1 MMGGAGLPRSGACP
15 GTIGSAGALSGALRR
30 VLGCAALLAVAL
42 LLVAAAEAQQA
53 SLPEAQRRAPVVIE
67 GAELFELRGTSA
79 LPPEERAAIVRQR
92 ILDAARDPGFD
103 PADLDLVPG
112 DGSVLVSAGQRLIVS
127 VVEADAQ
134 LEGVEPRVLALT
146 FRDRIAEAITE
157 YRATRSPGGMRTALQ
172 LVALETG
179 GLIAVLL
186 AIYLLERLSARLIHR
201 YVESR
206 VALWEERA
214 RDVVRLQGIWHAVR
228 RGVRYAFVAAAVVAV
243 VVWLNSVL
251 LTLPW
256 TKDIGREVAR
266 VFTEPLGRVIVGIVN
281 ALPDLLTIALIAV
294 LAVAALRVAHR
305 FFEAVRDGRL
315 RFQRFEPDWAA
326 PTARLVRLGIIVLA
340 IVMAYPFIPGSSS
353 EAFKGLSILAG
364 VMLSLGATSIVAN
377 AIAGQSLIYRRAFS
391 IGDRIEVDGVVGD
404 VVEIKSQVTWLRT
417 PKNEH
422 VTIPNSVLLASR
434 VTNYSRYAREQ
445 RLILHTEVGIGYEVP
460 WRLVESMLIE
470 AARRTPGLLASPPP
484 YVLQKRLADYSP
496 VYEINAYTADPAGM
510 PQTYSDLHGNIQDVF
525 AEHGVQI
532 MTPSYVA
539 DPPDLKVPPMAEG
552 VAQAAKAKTG

>member
-1 MMGGAGLPRSGACP
+1 M
-15 GTIGSAGALSGALRR
+15 
-30 VLGCAALLAVAL
+30 VVVAVGNTRI
-42 LLVAAAEAQQA
+42 VG
-53 SLPEAQRRAPVVIE
+53 VV
-67 GAELFELRGTSA
+67 
-79 LPPEERAAIVRQR
+79 
-92 ILDAARDPGFD
+92 D
-103 PADLDLVPG
+103 
-112 DGSVLVSAGQRLIVS
+112 
-127 VVEADAQ
+127 ADAQ
-134 LEGVEPRVLALT
+134 MESVDPRLLAMT
-146 FRDRIAEAITE
+146 FRDRIAAAITD
-157 YRATRSPGGMRTALQ
+157 YRAARSPEGVRSALR
-172 LVALETG
+172 LVAVETG
-179 GLIAVLL
+179 ALVAMLL
-186 AIYLLERLSARLIHR
+186 AIYLLERLSSRLIHR
-201 YVESR
+201 HAESR
-206 VALWEERA
+206 VALWQERA
-214 RDVVRLQGIWHAVR
+214 RDFVRLQGIWHAVR

-243 VVWLNSVL
+243 FVWLNTVL

-256 TKDIGREVAR
+256 TKDFGREVAR
-266 VFTEPLGRVIVGIVN
+266 VFTEPLGRVILGIVH

-294 LAVAALRVAHR
+294 LAVAALRVSGR
-305 FFEAVRDGRL
+305 FFAAVRAGRL
-315 RFQRFEPDWAA
+315 RFQRFEPEWAT
-326 PTARLVRLGIIVLA
+326 PTARLVRLGIIILA

-417 PKNEH
+417 SKNEH
-422 VTIPNSVLLASR
+422 VTIPNSVLLANK

-484 YVLQKRLADYSP
+484 YVLQKRLADHSP
-496 VYEINAYTADPAGM
+496 VYEINGYTADPAGM

-539 DPPDLKVPPMAEG
+539 DPPDLKVPPLVEG
-552 VAQAAKAKTG
+552 VAQAGKARTG